1 MRKLLMLFIS
11 VAFISGCG
19 PSQDDKASKYLDDAK
34 ASLEQGN
41 YTKAKLQIDSIKLL
55 YPKAFETRKAG
66 IRLMLTIE
74 QEEQLR
80 GLVYLDSLEQA
91 KLIDFESIKSKYKLE
106 KDENYQEI
114 GNYIMP
120 TQTIERNIN
129 KTYLRFQVN
138 ELGVMSMTSIY
149 SAPRGLGHHTIKVAT
164 SDGSFAQTPAS
175 TDTFVST
182 NLGITT
188 EKSDYKLGADGDVIP
203 FVVNN
208 NDQKITVTF
217 MGDKNHSYTL
227 SPVEKK
233 AAVEISELAS
243 TLHTLTEIQKAK
255 QEANLKLRFVEKR
268 MAHNDSV
275 DSQEKK

>member
-11 VAFISGCG
+11 IAFISGCG
-19 PSQDDKASKYLDDAK
+19 PSQDDKANKYLDAAK
-34 ASLEQGN
+34 DSFEQGN

-80 GLVYLDSLEQA
+80 GLVYLDSLELA
-91 KLIDFESIKSKYKLE
+91 KLDDFESIKSKYKLE
-106 KDENYQEI
+106 KDENYQEV

-120 TQTIERNIN
+120 GQTIEKNIN
-129 KTYLRFQVN
+129 KTLLRFQTN

-149 SAPRGLGHHTIKVAT
+149 SAARPINHHSIKVAI

-175 TDTFVST
+175 SDTFVST
-182 NLGITT
+182 NLGITS
-188 EKSDYKLGADGDVIP
+188 EKSDYKLGSDGDVIP
-203 FVVNN
+203 FIVNN
-208 NDQKITVTF
+208 QDQRITVTF
-217 MGDKNHSYTL
+217 IGDKNHSYTL
-227 SPVEKK
+227 SNAEKS
-233 AAVEISELAS
+233 AAVEVSKLANV
-243 TLHTLTEIQKAK
+243 LHTLTEIQKAK

-275 DSQEKK
+275 DLEKSK